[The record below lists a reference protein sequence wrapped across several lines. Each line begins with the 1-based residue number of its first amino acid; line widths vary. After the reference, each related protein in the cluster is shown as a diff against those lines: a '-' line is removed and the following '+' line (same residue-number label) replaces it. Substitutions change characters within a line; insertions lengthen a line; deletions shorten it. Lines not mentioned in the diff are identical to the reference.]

1 VSGSCI
7 VDLAMI
13 SLAVA
18 VPVAVGAVV
27 AVANAL
33 TTRRLWTSAMFE
45 RSQKVAQTAMIW
57 LLPGSFVVTRLL
69 LGVAPAS
76 DGDPTAFR
84 TEGSIDDAGSYHH
97 HGEDFR

>member
-1 VSGSCI
+1 
-7 VDLAMI
+7 MI
-13 SLAVA
+13 ALAVA
-18 VPVAVGAVV
+18 VPVAVGAAV

-69 LGVAPAS
+69 LGVTPGK
-76 DGDPTAFR
+76 DGDPTTFR
-84 TEGSIDDAGSYHH
+84 SAGDDCIDDYGSHHH